1 MKNKRHIGL
10 MNRNNIDKKVFVK
23 FIYIFCI
30 VFVGIVFLTNETH
43 AKSDILQD
51 DYMYLI
57 ENPGA
62 YDEPIK
68 EYYLDESGKIISNK
82 IPKSNKEI
90 IKGRRALTS
99 KNLPASFGNNLKP
112 VYSQGGS
119 QTCWAFASTSMFEY
133 VVDKKTNSN
142 NTSFS
147 VEHMTE
153 KLSIVGNCGFLRTEK
168 RGLGT
173 RYTAGY
179 FAAGYGPV
187 NSIDYPW
194 LSDKELIENYDFGR
208 AEYRATDI
216 QYIDVKRNSDDTIAD
231 STNNIIKNAIF
242 SNGAVVGHIFSDG
255 HKYTTG
261 SEYLGTDNK
270 SYYVFNHGITINH
283 AILIVGWDDN
293 WSKTKFKTSPKSD
306 GAWLVRNSWGEKFGD
321 KGYYWVSYEDLTI
334 DPQYTICDYE
344 QMTDSMKVHNLDEPG
359 STSVVGSGA
368 QERGFINVF
377 EIDNKEKL
385 KEVTFFQS
393 AIGAS
398 CQAFYVPIGES
409 GHPMFTERVAI
420 SDTETIDYSGYHTLE
435 VNSNIIMESNSKC
448 GIMIYVKNATGTSI
462 GFEASQFD
470 TIKATA
476 NPGESYF
483 CSSTGGLTDITSYNY
498 GWGNFSIKLVTE
510 NVGIPITNCTISGPD
525 AVTYSGYS
533 TYSKPVITYQ
543 GKQLIENKDY
553 KLTFSNHQN
562 VGTATV
568 IIEGIGDYKGTCIK
582 DYEIN
587 KASVGGCDVSNIDIQ
602 CYTGSAIHP
611 SITVKYH
618 GRNLIYGTD
627 YGIAYVS
634 CTNVGQARMVLI
646 GLGNFTGTRNIHF
659 NITNDLAYATIEGI
673 YDYEYNGL
681 ERPFTPIV
689 KLCGRVLV
697 QNTDYVVT
705 VLPHYTPGNVGIYE
719 YHVIGINKYTG
730 ATMDTFSIVAAS
742 ISNTSIT
749 NIADQSYTGSE
760 VTPKPTITF
769 NGNTLVEGVDY
780 SLSYVNNVNKGTAT
794 IIIYGMGNFN
804 SSITKTFIIK

>member
-1 MKNKRHIGL
+1 MKNQQHIGL
-10 MNRNNIDKKVFVK
+10 MNWNRNERKLFVR
-23 FIYIFCI
+23 FIILFCI
-30 VFVGIVFLTNETH
+30 VFVGIVFLKGEIH
-43 AKSDILQD
+43 AKNNILE
-51 DYMYLI
+51 DYTFLI
-57 ENPGA
+57 DNPGVF
-62 YDEPIK
+62 DEPIK
-68 EYYLDESGKIISNK
+68 EYYLDDSGNVISNK
-82 IPKSNKEI
+82 IPKLNRETL
-90 IKGRRALTS
+90 KGRKALNS
-99 KNLPASFGNNLKP
+99 VPLPASFGNNSKE
-112 VYSQGGS
+112 VYDQGRS
-119 QTCWAFASTSMFEY
+119 PTCWAFASTSMFEY
-133 VVDKKTNSN
+133 AVDKKTNSN
-142 NTSFS
+142 STSFS

-153 KLSIVGNCGFLRTEK
+153 KLSIVGKCGFLQTEK

-187 NSIDYPW
+187 NSTDYPW
-194 LSDKELIENYDFGR
+194 LSDIELIENYDFGR

-216 QYIDVKRNSDDTIAD
+216 QYIDAQRNSDDTIAD
-231 STNNIIKNAIF
+231 STNNIIKNAIY

-255 HKYTTG
+255 HKNTIG

-293 WSKTKFKTSPKSD
+293 WSKSKFKTKPKAD
-306 GAWLVRNSWGEKFGD
+306 GAWLVRNSWRKDFGD
-321 KGYYWVSYEDLTI
+321 NGYYWVSYEDLTI

-344 QMTDSMKVHNLDEPG
+344 QMTDSMEVYNLDEPG
-359 STSVVGSGA
+359 STSVVGSGV

-377 EIDNKEKL
+377 EINNKEKL

-398 CQAFYVPIGES
+398 CQAFYVPIGQS
-409 GHPMFTERVAI
+409 GHPVFSERIAI

-435 VNSNIIMESNSKC
+435 VNSNIIMEAKSKC

-470 TIKATA
+470 TVKATA
-476 NPGESYF
+476 NSGESYF
-483 CSSTGGLTDITSYNY
+483 CTSTGVLTDITSYNY

-510 NVGIPITNCTISGPD
+510 NVGISLTDCMILGPD
-525 AVTYSGYS
+525 AVIYSGYP
-533 TYSKPVITYQ
+533 TYSSPEITYQ
-543 GKQLIENKDY
+543 GKKLIENKDY
-553 KLTFSNHQN
+553 KLTFSNHEN
-562 VGTATV
+562 AGTATI
-568 IIEGIGDYKGTCIK
+568 IIEGIGDYKGTCTK

-587 KASVGGCDVSNIDIQ
+587 KASVIACDVSEIEMQ
-602 CYTGSAIHP
+602 CYTGTAIHP
-611 SITVKYH
+611 AFTVKYH
-618 GRNLIYGTD
+618 GRDLIYGTD

-634 CTNVGQARMVLI
+634 CTNVGQATMVLI
-646 GLGNFTGTRNIHF
+646 GLGNFTGTETIRF
-659 NITNDLAYATIEGI
+659 TITNDLEHAVIEGI

-681 ERPFTPIV
+681 GRPFTPIV

-719 YHVIGINKYTG
+719 YHVMGINKYKG
-730 ATMDTFSIVAAS
+730 MTMDTFSIVATS
-742 ISNTSIT
+742 ISNASIK
-749 NIADQSYTGSE
+749 NIADQSYTGNE

-780 SLSYVNNVNKGTAT
+780 TLSYINNINKGTAT
-794 IIIYGMGNFN
+794 ITIRGIGNFN
-804 SSITKTFIIK
+804 SSITTTFVIK